1 MSVKNLQKIATIE
14 QKIKLLQEEQH
25 KIEQGFATNLITI
38 LKTKNALTLDFNT
51 LVGGLL
57 TVIEAIKKN
66 SSEAKEWSKIGE
78 QFCSSKKSTK
88 VLEPVE

>member
-14 QKIKLLQEEQH
+14 QKIKLLQEEQQ
-25 KIEQGFATNLITI
+25 KIEQGFAANLITI
-38 LKTKNALTLDFNT
+38 LKTKNALNLDFTT

-57 TVIEAIKKN
+57 TVIDAVKKN

-78 QFCSSKKSTK
+78 HFCNSKKSNK